1 MTSTNKDVDFEIT
14 TVEDKDS
21 GDEYESE
28 DEDEDE
34 DDDYKP
40 KKKRQRTTTKPT
52 TATTT
57 AIAKQTASKYR
68 NSKQNSFDNI
78 ELPDELVAKI
88 ANYLFGP
95 GVTFDCDACPLN
107 YTVNSLDKSV
117 VWGRRTIMNPPFSKA
132 KDFVVRAVYEY
143 QKRGSTIACVVA
155 ARTNAAYWR
164 DWIIPYAADILFLTE
179 RVRFKGFK
187 IGISHPV
194 AVVIFSDEPRHKR
207 TSFMVN
213 QLADTKYKYWTVNQ
227 QQQQQQQQQQS
238 TIQTPVQG

>member
-1 MTSTNKDVDFEIT
+1 MSVMTTNASNEDVYFDIGMIT
-14 TVEDKDS
+14 EED
-21 GDEYESE
+21 DETDNYESE
-28 DEDEDE
+28 DIEQEDIE
-34 DDDYKP
+34 DDDDDDDYDYKP
-40 KKKRQRTTTKPT
+40 KKKRQKKFRTAAV

-57 AIAKQTASKYR
+57 VAKQTASKYR

-95 GVTFDCDACPLN
+95 NVTFDCDACPLN
-107 YTVNSLDKSV
+107 YTVDSLDKSV

-143 QKRGSTIACVVA
+143 QKRGSTIACVLA

-194 AVVIFSDEPRHKR
+194 VVVIFSDEPRHKR
-207 TSFMVN
+207 ASFMVQ
-213 QLADTKYKYWTVNQ
+213 QLVDTKYKYWTVNQ
-227 QQQQQQQQQQS
+227 QQQK
-238 TIQTPVQG
+238 